1 MKKQLLTDKKGS
13 ITEEIEKLKQRR
25 EERKNKNFEDKKNQD
40 KKDDNNG
47 KACDSHYENLMKK
60 KKIAFNIEPDQVI
73 IKTILNLKQNL
84 LKYKKKF
91 YMIFYIIQF
100 NLG

>member
-1 MKKQLLTDKKGS
+1 MKKPQQVDKKGS

-47 KACDSHYENLMKK
+47 KACDAYYENLMKK
-60 KKIAFNIEPDQVI
+60 KKIAFNIEPESVI
-73 IKTILNLKQNL
+73 NKFKFL
-84 LKYKKKF
+84 LQTLIFAYYFIIHNYKKF
-91 YMIFYIIQF
+91 
-100 NLG
+100 

>member
-1 MKKQLLTDKKGS
+1 MKKAQQPEKKGS

-47 KACDSHYENLMKK
+47 KACDAYYENLMKK
-60 KKIAFNIEPDQVI
+60 KKIAFNIEPEQV
-73 IKTILNLKQNL
+73 KL
-84 LKYKKKF
+84 KKF
-91 YMIFYIIQF
+91 ICFLKGKKLKLNM
-100 NLG
+100 LE